1 MNILPK
7 PFRIDVAEG
16 SFAFR
21 ADGKVA
27 TDLPAVAALFGG
39 ADAGSNVRF
48 VKGDTEWDYVLKVT
62 PKGVAALAST
72 DEGLFHAAVTLLQ
85 MAGEGGEA
93 DLPACTIYDKPRF
106 GYRAG
111 MIDVSRHFF
120 GVETVKKLID
130 TMALFK
136 FNRLHFHVS
145 DDQGFRL
152 RIDALPKLHQIGSE
166 RKGTCGDGKPAGG
179 YYTKAQIKEL
189 VDYAAA
195 RYIEIVPEIDLPGH
209 TRAIVAAYP
218 ELSCSG
224 KPTEVASWFGI
235 HSKILCTGKD
245 KVYEA
250 LDKIFAEMAEMFPS
264 PLFHLGG
271 DEVAKLEWAK
281 CPDCAAVYKREGL
294 KNLEELQGYFTN
306 RVIKMLK
313 KYGKTPILWNEALKS
328 DMLDE
333 SAMVQYW
340 TTDKPSRDRVLKAVN
355 EEGRQVIMSRC
366 NPYYL
371 DYPCGTHS
379 LKAMYMLEPA
389 DELGVKDDKGIFGV
403 ECPLWTEH
411 VADEE
416 TLFKRFYPRALAVA
430 ETGWSA
436 PGSFADRGVRDE
448 DAARLRP
455 DVRAQLAQ
463 HEPETTQT
471 LIKNTEFPPFVR
483 KGRAADM
490 LTINNEGVRGA
501 DPAMENEDGKFQK
514 LRKMRRVRARRREAH
529 GDAGHRSPHHLVRH
543 GRVQF
548 HERGS

>member
-21 ADGKVA
+21 SDAKVA
-27 TDLPAVAALFGG
+27 TDIPVIASLFGG
-39 ADAGSNVRF
+39 ADAASPVRF
-48 VKGDTEWDYVLKVT
+48 VKGDTEWDYMLRIT
-62 PKGVAALAST
+62 PKGVTALAAT

-85 MAGEGGEA
+85 LAGEAGET
-93 DLPACTIYDKPRF
+93 DLPACTVYDKPRYA
-106 GYRAG
+106 YRAG
-111 MIDVSRHFF
+111 MIDVCRHFF
-120 GVETVKKLID
+120 DVDTVKKLID
-130 TMALFK
+130 SMALFK
-136 FNRLHFHVS
+136 FNHLHFHLS

-166 RKGTCGDGKPAGG
+166 RKGTCGDGKPTGG
-179 YYTKAQIKEL
+179 YYTKAQIKEI
-189 VDYAAA
+189 VDYAAE

-235 HSKILCTGKD
+235 HSKILCTGKE

-250 LDKIFAEMAEMFPS
+250 LDVIFREMAEMFPCK
-264 PLFHLGG
+264 LFHLGG

-306 RVIKMLK
+306 KAINILK
-313 KYGKTPILWNEALKS
+313 KYGKTPVLWNEALKS
-328 DMLDE
+328 DVLDE
-333 SAMVQYW
+333 SAVVQYW
-340 TTDKPSRDRVLKAVN
+340 TTDRASAERVAKAVC
-355 EEGRQVIMSRC
+355 EEGRKVVMSRC

-389 DELGVKDDKGIFGV
+389 EELGKDAEAGILGV

-411 VADEE
+411 ISETEE
-416 TLFKRFYPRALAVA
+416 LFRHFYPRALAVA
-430 ETGWSA
+430 EAGWSA
-436 PGSFADRGVRDE
+436 PGKDYADFEERLKGVLFLLDRRDVPYIPVAECNPGKIKSALQTAAFGLKMQRGCDPSS
-448 DAARLRP
+448 AR
-455 DVRAQLAQ
+455 
-463 HEPETTQT
+463 
-471 LIKNTEFPPFVR
+471 NW
-483 KGRAADM
+483 
-490 LTINNEGVRGA
+490 
-501 DPAMENEDGKFQK
+501 
-514 LRKMRRVRARRREAH
+514 
-529 GDAGHRSPHHLVRH
+529 RSMSLKQPKI
-543 GRVQF
+543 
-548 HERGS
+548 

>member
-39 ADAGSNVRF
+39 ADAGSSVRF

-416 TLFKRFYPRALAVA
+416 TLFKRFYPRALAVV

-436 PGSFADRGVRDE
+436 PGKDYRDFEDRLKGVLYLLDRRGTVYTPVDE
-448 DAARLRP
+448 CNPGKIKAAL
-455 DVRAQLAQ
+455 
-463 HEPETTQT
+463 QT
-471 LIKNTEFPPFVR
+471 
-483 KGRAADM
+483 AAFGM
-490 LTINNEGVRGA
+490 KMQRGC
-501 DPAMENEDGKFQK
+501 DPTSARNWRSMSLKQPK
-514 LRKMRRVRARRREAH
+514 LK
-529 GDAGHRSPHHLVRH
+529 
-543 GRVQF
+543 
-548 HERGS
+548 